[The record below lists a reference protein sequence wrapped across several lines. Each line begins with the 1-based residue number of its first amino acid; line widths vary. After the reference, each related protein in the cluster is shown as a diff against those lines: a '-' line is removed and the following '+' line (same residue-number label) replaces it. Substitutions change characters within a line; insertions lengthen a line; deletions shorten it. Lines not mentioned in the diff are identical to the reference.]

1 MNYIELVIER
11 YPCLAVCRQA
21 MEEAAAMLVSMHR
34 QQGTLLLC
42 GNGGSAADCEHIS
55 GELLKGFLSKRP
67 LLAEKKVGIDPML
80 ANKLQDGVRAIPL
93 SSLTA
98 LGSAFC
104 NDVDA
109 AAAYGQLVSVFG
121 KPGDVFLGLSTSG
134 NAANVCAAAEVA
146 RARGV
151 QTVAMTG
158 ESGGRLAGLCDCAI
172 RVPATET
179 YQVQELHLP
188 VYHALCAEVEA
199 RLFGK
204 E

>member
-67 LLAEKKVGIDPML
+67 LSEEKKAGIDPVL
-80 ANKLQDGVRAIPL
+80 AGKLQDGVRAIPL
-93 SSLTA
+93 NSLSA
-98 LGSAFC
+98 LFTAFC

-109 AAAYGQLVSVFG
+109 AAVYGQLVSVFG

-146 RARGV
+146 SARGMK
-151 QTVAMTG
+151 TVAMTG

-172 RVPATET
+172 RVPASET